1 MHRIVFLVFSSLIFL
16 GTAQASEV
24 LQDNL
29 VMNEQKIVT
38 VFGKDL
44 TKAMGNPISRYS
56 LEIIKRGR
64 YRAIP
69 FQFDEVDIHGSVYFE
84 QSKVPLDG
92 AIGILDGND
101 ELLFRA
107 IDAGDKRTGEEL
119 SSGTVVAEIE
129 VTNPY
134 GEIRYAYLV
143 EGSRLRSDV
152 AFVRYSKD
160 MGLLETDFYSI
171 TVNKKNALMW
181 DDFRYHSYQD
191 GEESPFDVLKIRLIT
206 GVVLKFAKVEFNNKN
221 FVAKPVAEK
230 IGPIRATSEFRLRI
244 KFLKLPVLSGRIQA
258 HYLPN
263 SFNYDVRANI
273 PTFRRKFIRD
283 PRVSISFD
291 GNDLE
296 GANIYTVNQEE
307 GEVGLVD
314 GRITVNELA
323 LMDNMYGEGSNWIMV
338 KTHRNFDWV
347 SSLKFKSK
355 ELSTPLGF
363 FLEDDFDKK
372 DKPERFRGQS
382 PNVGYRLMDLPKR
395 GDVQLNFS
403 VYLGDGSDK
412 VSPSTL
418 AETVVAPVRVNTV
431 EI

>member
-1 MHRIVFLVFSSLIFL
+1 MYRIFL
-16 GTAQASEV
+16 MISFYCLLWGSVQASEQV
-24 LQDNL
+24 ADNL

-38 VFGKDL
+38 VLGQDL
-44 TKAMGNPISRYS
+44 VKAMGNPISRYS
-56 LEIIKRGR
+56 LEIVKRGR

-69 FQFDEVDIHGSVYFE
+69 FQFDEVDIHGSVFFA

-92 AIGILDGND
+92 AIGILDAND

-107 IDAGDKRTGEEL
+107 IDAGERRTGEEL

-129 VTNPY
+129 VINPY
-134 GEIRYAYLV
+134 GETRYAYLV

-160 MGLLETDFYSI
+160 LGLLETDFYSI
-171 TVNKKNALMW
+171 TVNRKNALMW
-181 DDFRYHSYQD
+181 DDFRYHSYED

-230 IGPIRATSEFRLRI
+230 IGPIRATSEFKLSI

-283 PRVSISFD
+283 PKVSISFD
-291 GNDLE
+291 GNDLA
-296 GANIYTVNQEE
+296 GANIFTVNQKE
-307 GEVGLVD
+307 GEGGLVD
-314 GRITVNELA
+314 GRISMDEIA
-323 LMDNMYGEGSNWIMV
+323 LMDNMYGKGSNWIMV

-347 SSLKFKSK
+347 SSLKFKSD

-363 FLEDDFDKK
+363 FLEDDFEKK

-382 PNVGYRLMDLPKR
+382 PNVGYELMDLPKR

-412 VSPSTL
+412 VSPATV
-418 AETVVAPVRVNTV
+418 AETVVAPVKVSTV